1 MCYFLSR
8 RVSVPPMVVTVAG
21 LLLAG
26 GVPALCVPAG
36 RWVFLAAGL
45 VLLSGILDNLDGAIA
60 VLHDR
65 GSRFGGVVDSLADRL
80 ADTAYFL
87 ALWLLGAPG
96 WLAGSAA
103 GAAFLQEYLR
113 ARAESLARMDIVTVS
128 ERPTRI
134 ILVAML
140 LLGCAILPGHAGRIA
155 TAGSAV
161 GLAVGLFGIAQLVR
175 YSRRVLS

>member
-1 MCYFLSR
+1 M
-8 RVSVPPMVVTVAG
+8 PPLVVTLTG

-45 VLLSGILDNLDGAIA
+45 VLLSGIFDNLDGAIA
-60 VLHDR
+60 ALYDS
-65 GSRFGGVVDSLADRL
+65 GSRFGGVVDSVSDRL

-87 ALWLLGAPG
+87 ALWLVGAPG
-96 WLAGSAA
+96 WLAGLAA
-103 GAAFLQEYLR
+103 GGAFLQEYLR
-113 ARAESLARMDIVTVS
+113 ARAESLTRVDIITVW

-140 LLGCAILPGHAGRIA
+140 LLGSAILPGHAGTIA
-155 TAGSAV
+155 TV
-161 GLAVGLFGIAQLVR
+161 GCAAALAVGVLGIAQLVWFV
-175 YSRRVLS
+175 RRALSHG

>member
-1 MCYFLSR
+1 MA
-8 RVSVPPMVVTVAG
+8 VTISG

-26 GVPALCVPAG
+26 GVPALCL
-36 RWVFLAAGL
+36 RSWVFPAAAL
-45 VLLSGILDNLDGAIA
+45 VLLSGLFDGLDGAIA
-60 VLHDR
+60 AVYER

-96 WLAGSAA
+96 WLAGTAA
-103 GAAFLQEYLR
+103 GTAFLQEYLR
-113 ARAESLARMDIVTVS
+113 ARTESLTRVGLVTIS

-140 LLGCAILPGHAGRIA
+140 LIGCGILPAHTRTIA
-155 TAGSAV
+155 TAGSAA
-161 GLAVGLFGIAQLVR
+161 GLAVGLFGIAQLAH
-175 YSRRVLS
+175 YARRILSQP